1 MFSDYNYYN
10 LGIAYNP
17 KVTNLD
23 KGVNNKFL
31 FRTPSLRNVT
41 LTAPY
46 MHNGMFPTLEAVLGH
61 YVNGKSENPDIATV
75 DAKIQPLDLSSNE
88 IEAIIEFMNALTDD
102 SYDQQMLTR
111 VPSGLKPAGN

>member
-17 KVTNLD
+17 KRTDPD
-23 KGVNNKFL
+23 KGVDNKFL
-31 FRTPSLRNVT
+31 FRTPSLRNVA

-46 MHNGMFPTLEAVLGH
+46 MHNGMILTLEDVMSH
-61 YVNGKSENPDIATV
+61 YILATSVNPDISSV
-75 DAKIQPLDLSSNE
+75 DPKIQPLNLNSEQIN
-88 IEAIIEFMNALTDD
+88 AIIQFMNALTDD